1 MRRKKKRTGKGTDMK
16 TAEFYISGMVCYS
29 CAEIAEKIAE
39 TVPGAAKAKADYIT
53 ETIAVT
59 YDEAS
64 FRQDILEKMCLRAG
78 FRVSNAS
85 GTNRKERH
93 KQRLARKKELRVRIY
108 ISLLISII
116 LNSFPALHAAVRL
129 ILATGIMW
137 IVCREFLR
145 EARSGLETKVGN
157 MSMLVFASTSIA
169 FLYSVCGT
177 FFPNTVGQP
186 CFGSIAAVVMILL
199 IGRFVELSGRAESI
213 ERLERLQNALPETI
227 CVLRDGEIVQKTLNE
242 VETGDLAVVKG
253 GERIPGDGVIV
264 EGSLLA
270 DESVI
275 SGEFYPVVK
284 KTGDSVTGASLLIR
298 GSAVIRLT
306 EVRENSFFSRLMRS
320 SVSALRDRGQSGADA
335 LGRIMAFFVP
345 AVFAVAV
352 VSSGVWY
359 AFVAP
364 GDLGK
369 AVRVAVSV
377 MMVACPCA
385 FSISAPLSIANA
397 MSCMLGH
404 GIFVADLSKLL
415 AMEKADTVVLDKTGT
430 VMEKEMRVASVS
442 VDAPARADVMP
453 VLCAMAKHGAG
464 PLYRAVAAEARNYKA
479 PGAPVEIRGGENG
492 VEGDWNGKTFWLGEI
507 PQNRRESCTE
517 DKPDGRTLYFAA
529 DGISGTICVTEE
541 FRAEAIDSIRRLHQ
555 MNRRVAVLSG
565 DKRENLRR
573 FWEIPEM
580 DEVYA
585 EMTPEQKRRKI
596 REMQKDGA
604 VIMVGDGIND
614 IPAAMTADIGITLG
628 DSCEA
633 VQYAADIVI
642 GKSRLTDI
650 PILIRLSAMLNRN
663 IWENLVW
670 AAVYNAVGI
679 LLAVLGVITPVTA
692 GAAMSISSVIV
703 VMNAER
709 VKKAEKLWRETA

>member
-1 MRRKKKRTGKGTDMK
+1 MK

-29 CAEIAEKIAE
+29 CAEIAERIAE
-39 TVPGAAKAKADYIT
+39 AVPGVAKAEADYIT
-53 ETIAVT
+53 ETIAVI

-64 FRQDILEKMCLRAG
+64 FQQDMLEKACLRAG
-78 FRVSNAS
+78 FRVSNAAE
-85 GTNRKERH
+85 TNRQERH
-93 KQRLARKKELRVRIY
+93 KLRLARKKELRVRIY
-108 ISLLISII
+108 ASLLISIV
-116 LNSFPALHAAVRL
+116 LNSFPALHALIRL
-129 ILATGIMW
+129 ALATGIMW
-137 IVCREFLR
+137 IVCREFLKD
-145 EARSGLETKVGN
+145 ARSGLETKVGN
-157 MSMLVFASTSIA
+157 MSMLVFASTFIA
-169 FLYSVCGT
+169 YLYSACGT
-177 FFPNTVGQP
+177 FFPDAVGQP

-213 ERLERLQNALPETI
+213 ERLERLQSALPETV
-227 CVLRDGEIVQKTLNE
+227 CVLRDGEPVQKALNE
-242 VETGDLAVVKG
+242 VEAGDLAVVKG

-264 EGSLLA
+264 EGSLLV

-275 SGEFYPVVK
+275 SGEFYPVAK

-320 SVSALRDRGQSGADA
+320 SISALRDRRQSGADA

-345 AVFAVAV
+345 AVFVIAT
-352 VSSGVWY
+352 VSSGAWY
-359 AFVAP
+359 AFAAP

-404 GIFVADLSKLL
+404 GIFVADMTKLL

-442 VDAPARADVMP
+442 MDASAKADVMP
-453 VLCAMAKHGAG
+453 VLCVMAKHGEG
-464 PLYRAVAAEARNYKA
+464 PLYRAVAAEAQNYKA
-479 PGAPVEIRGGENG
+479 PGAPVKTRGRENG

-507 PQNRRESCTE
+507 PLDRRESGAE
-517 DKPDGRTLYFAA
+517 EKPDGRTLYFTA
-529 DGISGTICVTEE
+529 DGVSGTIRVTEE
-541 FRAEAIDSIRRLHQ
+541 FRAEALDSIRRLHR
-555 MNRRVAVLSG
+555 MGRRVAVLSG

-573 FWEIPEM
+573 LWEIPET
-580 DEVYA
+580 DKVYA
-585 EMTPEQKRRKI
+585 EMTPEQKRLKV
-596 REMQKDGA
+596 REMQKDGT
-604 VIMVGDGIND
+604 VVMVGDGIND
-614 IPAAMTADIGITLG
+614 IPAAMAADISITLG

-633 VQYAADIVI
+633 LQYAADIVI

-650 PILIRLSAMLNRN
+650 PTLIRLSAMLNRN
-663 IWENLVW
+663 IRENLTW
-670 AAVYNAVGI
+670 SAVYNAVGI
-679 LLAVLGVITPVTA
+679 LLAALGVITPVTA
-692 GAAMSISSVIV
+692 GAAMSVSSVIV

-709 VKKAEKLWRETA
+709 VKKAERLWRETV

>member
-1 MRRKKKRTGKGTDMK
+1 MK

-29 CAEIAEKIAE
+29 CAEIAERIAE
-39 TVPGAAKAKADYIT
+39 AVPGVAKAEADYIT
-53 ETIAVT
+53 EAIVVT

-64 FRQDILEKMCLRAG
+64 FQQDVLEKACLRAG
-78 FRVSNAS
+78 FRVSNAAETS
-85 GTNRKERH
+85 RKERH
-93 KQRLARKKELRVRIY
+93 KLRLARKKELRVRIY

-116 LNSFPALHAAVRL
+116 LNSFPALHVLIRL
-129 ILATGIMW
+129 ALATGIMW
-137 IVCREFLR
+137 IVCREFLKDT
-145 EARSGLETKVGN
+145 RSGLETKVGN

-169 FLYSVCGT
+169 YLYSVCAT
-177 FFPNTVGQP
+177 FFPDTVGQP

-213 ERLERLQNALPETI
+213 ERLERLQSALPETVCI
-227 CVLRDGEIVQKTLNE
+227 LRDGEPVQKALNE
-242 VETGDLAVVKG
+242 VEAGDLAVVKG

-275 SGEFYPVVK
+275 SGEFYPVAK
-284 KTGDSVTGASLLIR
+284 MTGDSVTGASLLIR

-320 SVSALRDRGQSGADA
+320 SVSALRDHRQNGADA
-335 LGRIMAFFVP
+335 LDRIMAFFVP
-345 AVFAVAV
+345 AVFVIAAG
-352 VSSGVWY
+352 SSCVWY
-359 AFVAP
+359 AFAVP

-369 AVRVAVSV
+369 AVQVAVSV

-404 GIFVADLSKLL
+404 GIFVADMTKLI

-442 VDAPARADVMP
+442 VDASAKADVMP
-453 VLCAMAKHGAG
+453 VLCAMAKHGEG

-479 PGAPVEIRGGENG
+479 PVAPVEIRGGENG

-507 PQNRRESCTE
+507 PLDRRESCTTE
-517 DKPDGRTLYFAA
+517 KSDGRTLYFAA
-529 DGISGTICVTEE
+529 DGVSGTIRVTEE
-541 FRAEAIDSIRRLHQ
+541 FRAEALDSIRRLHR
-555 MNRRVAVLSG
+555 MGRRVAVLSG

-573 FWEIPEM
+573 LWEIPET
-580 DEVYA
+580 DKVYA
-585 EMTPEQKRRKI
+585 EMTPEQKRLKV
-596 REMQKDGA
+596 REMQKDGT

-614 IPAAMTADIGITLG
+614 IPAAMAADISITLG

-633 VQYAADIVI
+633 LQYAADIVI

-650 PILIRLSAMLNRN
+650 PTLIRLSAMLNRN
-663 IWENLVW
+663 IRENLTW
-670 AAVYNAVGI
+670 SAVYNAVGI

-692 GAAMSISSVIV
+692 GAAMSVSSVIV